1 MSHGAAPP
9 SPIRSHNPDPD
20 PARLIFTLDNGLQVA
35 IQEDRFAPVVA
46 VQVWVK
52 AGSADETPD
61 VAGAAHVHEHMLFK
75 GTPSRPVGAIA
86 AEIESSG
93 GTINAFTT
101 ADHTVYHVVV
111 ASRHF
116 SDGLSVLADAI
127 RNSTFDPAEL
137 DKELQVVMEEWK
149 RGEDS
154 PGTRAA
160 TELFELAF
168 RRHPYGRPV
177 IGYRETI
184 EALTRERVVNFYRRW
199 YHPNNMTLVI
209 VGDLDPDAARED
221 VVRHLGSAAR
231 AELPG
236 RPRPAEPAQTAP
248 RVSVVDMN
256 VEEDYVYFGFPL
268 PPAEHEDIFAL
279 DLLSFIAG
287 GGESSRLV
295 QTLQAEHEL
304 VNWITASAYTPADAG
319 LFIVAAAAEREKL
332 RPALERSLALVFAY
346 RHELVS
352 QAELDRARTNLA
364 GDFIYRR
371 ETVQGQ
377 ARQLGYFLTVFADPD
392 YERRYLTGLAA
403 VTPEDIRRVACRY
416 LSAATLNATV
426 LGRSPDAAL
435 PSADDIGALCRR
447 LEHSTNGAGPPAE
460 VAMPRRRTRSGSSVT
475 VHRLD
480 NGVRLLVKEHHSV
493 PVMALQ
499 AATLGGVLFE
509 TERDAGIGNFIA
521 GLLTRGSHSF
531 SRQALAETVE
541 SLAGSLNG
549 FSGRNSLGLAGSFLT
564 AHADRGLDIFLET
577 LLEPTFPGDEVE
589 KRRREILL
597 ALKNREDDLAQ
608 VTFDLFYRTVFET
621 HPYRLLTLG
630 SQASVEALSQARAA
644 ESYRGL
650 LDPRRLVLGVVG
662 DVKADQVIDRLGAV
676 LSGLA
681 ATTPP
686 AAPPSESRPDG
697 VRSATRETDRQQSH
711 VVLGFQGVSLDN
723 PDGSALKVLETV
735 LSRQGGRLFY
745 QLREQQAL
753 AYSVTAFDIEGLAP
767 GVFGVY
773 LGTDPGKVDEAV
785 AAAETELARVR
796 DTPIAADEL
805 NQAKKCMVGSYEI
818 SLQSNAAQAE
828 EMVFNELYGLGYDY
842 GRTYLDRIQAV
853 SAADIQRA
861 AQTYLAPAART
872 LVVVGP
878 GAASA

>member
-1 MSHGAAPP
+1 MSHGAASLP
-9 SPIRSHNPDPD
+9 
-20 PARLIFTLDNGLQVA
+20 PARSRASEPDSARLLFTLDNGLQVA

-46 VQVWVK
+46 VQMWVK

-86 AEIESSG
+86 GEIESSG

-116 SDGLSVLADAI
+116 SDGLGVLADAI
-127 RNSTFDPAEL
+127 RNSTFDPGEL

-184 EALTRERVVNFYRRW
+184 KALTRERVVNFYRRW

-209 VGDLDPDAARED
+209 VGDLDPSAARQEVGRHFESAAREP
-221 VVRHLGSAAR
+221 
-231 AELPG
+231 LPD
-236 RPRPAEPAQTAP
+236 RPRPAEPAQTEP

-256 VEEDYVYFGFPL
+256 VEEDYLYLGFPL

-279 DLLSFIAG
+279 DLLSFIVG

-295 QTLQAEHEL
+295 QTLQAEREL

-319 LFIVAAAAEREKL
+319 LFIVAAAAERPKL
-332 RPALERSLALVFAY
+332 HPALERSLALLFGY

-392 YERRYLTGLAA
+392 YERRYLAGLAA
-403 VTPEDIRRVACRY
+403 VTPEDVRRVARRY
-416 LSAATLNATV
+416 LSATTLNAV
-426 LGRSPDAAL
+426 ILGRSPDAAV

-447 LEHSTNGAGPPAE
+447 LEQSTNGTGPPADG
-460 VAMPRRRTRSGSSVT
+460 ATPRHRTRAGAVT

-509 TERDAGIGNFIA
+509 TEREAGIGNFIA
-521 GLLTRGSHSF
+521 GLLTRGSRTF

-541 SLAGSLNG
+541 SFAGALNG
-549 FSGRNSLGLAGSFLT
+549 FSGRNSLGLSGSFLT
-564 AHADRGLDIFLET
+564 THADRGLDIFLET
-577 LLEPTFPGDEVE
+577 LLEPTFPDDEVE

-608 VTFDLFYRTVFET
+608 VAFDLFYRTVFEA

-630 SQASVEALSQARAA
+630 SQASVETLSQDRAA
-644 ESYRGL
+644 AYYRGL

-662 DVKADQVIDRLGAV
+662 DVQADRAIDRLNAG
-676 LSGLA
+676 LSGLSPTA
-681 ATTPP
+681 AP
-686 AAPPSESRPDG
+686 AAPPPEPRPD
-697 VRSATRETDRQQSH
+697 RARTATKEADRQQSH
-711 VVLGFQGVSLDN
+711 VVLGFQGVGLDN

-753 AYSVTAFDIEGLAP
+753 AYSVTAFNIEGLAP

-796 DTPIAADEL
+796 DDLIGEDEID
-805 NQAKKCMVGSYEI
+805 QAKKCLVGSYEI
-818 SLQSNAAQAE
+818 SLQSNAAQVE

-842 GRTYLDRIQAV
+842 GRSYLDRIQAV
-853 SAADIQRA
+853 TAADGRRV
-861 AQTYLAPAART
+861 AQTYLTPSSRT
-872 LVVVGP
+872 LVIVGP
-878 GAASA
+878 GAAPA